1 MYDAA
6 VEVVDGQIVESFGE
20 TPYSRR
26 LADKLLAAFNFA
38 YAVGETE
45 IADAVRGLL
54 KQLDVADGSACE
66 NRRRHPSN
74 VEQADLWAAFV
85 EARNTYRASSAANG
99 HDKAKCEAALAKM
112 REAYRAWT
120 LA

>member
-6 VEVVDGQIVESFGE
+6 VETVDGQLIASSGE
-20 TPYSRR
+20 LPYSRR

-45 IADAVRGLL
+45 IAASVRELL
-54 KQLDVADGSACE
+54 NRLDGANGVFCE
-66 NRRRHPSN
+66 DRRQHPSN

-85 EARNTYRASSAANG
+85 EARNRYRVLCASGSG
-99 HDKAKCEAALAKM
+99 DDAALAAM
-112 REAYRAWT
+112 RDAYRAWSF
-120 LA
+120 A

>member
-6 VEVVDGQIVESFGE
+6 VEVVDGQLVANCGE

-38 YAVGETE
+38 YAVGETD
-45 IADAVRGLL
+45 IADALRTLL
-54 KQLDVADGSACE
+54 KQLDVADHTVGE

-85 EARNTYRASSAANG
+85 EARNTYRATSAANG
-99 HDKAKCEAALAKM
+99 HDKANCEAALADM

>member
-6 VEVVDGQIVESFGE
+6 VEVVDGELMASYGE
-20 TPYSRR
+20 PPYSRR

-38 YAVGETE
+38 YAVGETD
-45 IADAVRGLL
+45 IAAAVKDLL
-54 KQLDVADGSACE
+54 GDLDGATKE
-66 NRRRHPSN
+66 ERRQQPSN

-85 EARNTYRASSAANG
+85 EARNAYRAVCATDPDNIESC
-99 HDKAKCEAALAKM
+99 DAALAAM

-120 LA
+120 FA